1 MTKKDVRILAFESS
15 CDETSTAVIKNG
27 REIESLIVATQIK
40 SHQRFG
46 GVVPEVA
53 SRHHIEVITQ
63 ITKEALDEA
72 NATWEVEGIFPL
84 MCPFINGLTCWVINT

>member
-40 SHQRFG
+40 SHQRCG
-46 GVVPEVA
+46 A
-53 SRHHIEVITQ
+53 RSS
-63 ITKEALDEA
+63 KSSSYWSNYADY
-72 NATWEVEGIFPL
+72 
-84 MCPFINGLTCWVINT
+84 